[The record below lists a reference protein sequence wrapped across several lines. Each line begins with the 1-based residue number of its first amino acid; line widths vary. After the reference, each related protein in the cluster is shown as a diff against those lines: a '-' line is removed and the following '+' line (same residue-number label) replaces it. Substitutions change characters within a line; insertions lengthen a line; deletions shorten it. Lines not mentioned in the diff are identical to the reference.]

1 MNVRNAVTPLTIGII
16 SALIGLFILTGANA
30 ETGEPEQTSG
40 HWPASQPIGG
50 ELGPVTDAMLKQS
63 PSNNEE
69 WLHFGGNYAGLRHSP
84 VTSLNP
90 ESVKDLK
97 AAWVFPT
104 GVPGQLEANPILY
117 DGVLYVT
124 SAHNRIFALAPGT
137 GEQLWR

>member
-63 PSNNEE
+63 PSNN
-69 WLHFGGNYAGLRHSP
+69 LPKQSRP
-84 VTSLNP
+84 
-90 ESVKDLK
+90 
-97 AAWVFPT
+97 AAWVDIT
-104 GVPGQLEANPILY
+104 IKKNLL
-117 DGVLYVT
+117 T
-124 SAHNRIFALAPGT
+124 
-137 GEQLWR
+137 